1 MTEEYKVEPH
11 HIFGLRQ
18 EVRNNLLFL
27 DDQTIIFPSGNHCV
41 RYHILQRWN
50 KFIPAAKGSK
60 GIQALAI
67 SPNRR
72 YLAVSERRE
81 RGTITIY
88 DLQNR
93 QCRKRRVLT
102 GGGIGV
108 QEFVCM
114 AFSSDS
120 KYLLGQSGGPEWT
133 LFYWEW
139 EKNQV
144 IAMEKT
150 TRIDRVSQVSFNPKD
165 NTQICVTG
173 KGVFKIFKLENETL
187 NRTTLFKMDVENI
200 LCHAWMSEDCIVAGT
215 ETGRLLLLMLKS
227 GDMHR
232 LGMPCERQTE
242 ERDSDVITSSPTEL
256 PRVTAITRYSTGFA
270 CSAGPGLICLY
281 EETKEKDSYRKT
293 AEIRIPQDPFRQS
306 SQAERQEI
314 TSVCMSPSE
323 ETLAISTDQ
332 GQIYHINLAVSE
344 ISKSKQANFE
354 FLFHSLHSGSITG
367 LSVCSSKPLIATCS
381 KDNSMRI
388 WNYKTS
394 SLELYKEFPEEPYCV
409 SLHPNGLSILVGFF
423 NKLCL
428 MNLLVDA
435 FRTVQEFAIGT
446 CNVCAFNHDGNM
458 FAAVSS
464 NVIHIYNIRT
474 HKKVDLKGHLKKVL
488 SVKWSEDD
496 RRLVSCGMDGAVYVW
511 NVLTSAREADN
522 VQRSCIY
529 TDATFS
535 PSTGTILAILRE
547 LVSDGVAYTAISM
560 TCSGQAVFIGTSA
573 GTVRVMEYPLLKGKL
588 WTEYQ
593 AHSGPI
599 TKMVITPGDH
609 YLLTASDDGSL
620 LIWTITDHLGCKL
633 CMGKEIEYTEEV
645 LCAKTYLEKK
655 DQILQ
660 EANNQ
665 MKWLKMEQENKLN
678 QKEMNYNKKIDD
690 LMQNYLQQIEDLK
703 GQNQM
708 VITPGDHYLLT
719 ASEDGSLLIWTITD
733 HLGCK
738 LCMGKEIEYTE
749 EVLCAKTY
757 LEKKDQILQEA
768 NNQMK
773 WLKMEQENKLNQK
786 EMNYNKKIDD
796 LMQNYLQQIEDLKG
810 QNQVLSTEKEGLK
823 VFHQKTLAEI
833 MKKHAKELED
843 EKQGHVETLT
853 VEYEKHYELEQR
865 MKAMQKDCEEK
876 LHQQEESHLHAME
889 EMKQSYEAK
898 LQEQQAKVQQG
909 KKKSGETQ
917 RKRMKENVECELDDL
932 CLKYEEDLQEV
943 EEINSNLKY
952 EMDLVEKQL
961 LQFSKLKKELRDR
974 DLSIRKLKED
984 LKNMQDQHKDAVNKI
999 KELTK
1004 EKEEQKKTTCIQK
1017 TQISALLKKLE
1028 RFNKGYEYDC
1038 VALQSQ
1044 LKQLRQERDKL
1055 KKIVQQKEIKQL
1067 QKRIEEN
1074 KTIIKEL
1081 ETEVV
1086 RNNRK
1091 NKEIVEDL
1099 KKRLT
1104 VKDQELCN
1112 ERNRV
1117 RKEKTL
1123 VERMKA
1129 DIQKGS
1135 NFLRQPKMLNDY
1147 FMKLHKCYIQK
1158 ADATHGI
1165 DAEIMLEHT
1174 RQKGYVQKRLNV
1186 QKKQHAMEINNQ
1198 QAVCTKIM
1206 KASTM
1211 MAKELSQERTKN
1223 YKMQMILDKKN
1234 TPTGECK

>member
-1 MTEEYKVEPH
+1 MTEEYKLEPH

-50 KFIPAAKGSK
+50 KFIPVAKGSK

-102 GGGIGV
+102 GGVISV

-139 EKNQV
+139 EKNEV
-144 IAMEKT
+144 IATEKT
-150 TRIDRVSQVSFNPKD
+150 TRIDLVSQVSFNPKD

-187 NRTTLFKMDVENI
+187 NRTNLFKMDVENI
-200 LCHAWMSEDCIVAGT
+200 LCHAWMSENCIVAGT
-215 ETGRLLLLMLKS
+215 ETGKLLLLTLKS
-227 GDMHR
+227 GDMHK

-242 ERDSDVITSSPTEL
+242 ERDSDVITSSLTEL

-281 EETKEKDSYRKT
+281 EKTKETESYRKT
-293 AEIRIPQDPFRQS
+293 AEIRIPQDPFRQP
-306 SQAERQEI
+306 SQAEQQEI

-332 GQIYHINLAVSE
+332 GQIYHINLALSE
-344 ISKSKQANFE
+344 ISKSKQVNFE
-354 FLFHSLHSGSITG
+354 FLFHSLHWGSITG
-367 LSVCSSKPLIATCS
+367 LSVCLSKPLIATCS
-381 KDNSMRI
+381 KDNSVRI
-388 WNYKTS
+388 WNYKTN

-423 NKLCL
+423 SKLCL
-428 MNLLVDA
+428 MNLLVDT

-446 CNVCAFNHDGNM
+446 CNECVFNHDGNM

-474 HKKVDLKGHLKKVL
+474 HKKVDLRGHLKKVL

-496 RRLVSCGMDGAVYVW
+496 RCLVSCGMDGAVYVW
-511 NVLTSAREADN
+511 NVLTSARESDN

-529 TDATFS
+529 TDVTFS
-535 PSTGTILAILRE
+535 PNTGTILAILRE

-560 TCSGQAVFIGTSA
+560 TRSGQAVFVGTSA
-573 GTVRVMEYPLLKGKL
+573 GTVRVMEYPLQKGKL

-599 TKMVITPGDH
+599 TK
-609 YLLTASDDGSL
+609 
-620 LIWTITDHLGCKL
+620 
-633 CMGKEIEYTEEV
+633 
-645 LCAKTYLEKK
+645 
-655 DQILQ
+655 
-660 EANNQ
+660 
-665 MKWLKMEQENKLN
+665 
-678 QKEMNYNKKIDD
+678 
-690 LMQNYLQQIEDLK
+690 
-703 GQNQM
+703 M

-768 NNQMK
+768 NNQVK

-796 LMQNYLQQIEDLKG
+796 LMQNYLQQIEALKG
-810 QNQVLSTEKEGLK
+810 QNQVLITENEGLK
-823 VFHQKTLAEI
+823 VFHQKMLAEI
-833 MKKHAKELED
+833 IKKHAKELED
-843 EKQGHVETLT
+843 EKRGHVETLT

-898 LQEQQAKVQQG
+898 LQEQQAKVQQD
-909 KKKSGETQ
+909 KKKSEETQ

-961 LQFSKLKKELRDR
+961 LQFSKLKRELRDR

-1017 TQISALLKKLE
+1017 NQISSLLKKLE

-1038 VALQSQ
+1038 VTLQSQ

-1055 KKIVQQKEIKQL
+1055 KKIVQLKEIKQL
-1067 QKRIEEN
+1067 QKKIEEN

-1081 ETEVV
+1081 ETEVM

-1099 KKRLT
+1099 KKRLII
-1104 VKDQELCN
+1104 KDQELCN

-1135 NFLRQPKMLNDY
+1135 NFLQQPKMLYDY

-1174 RQKGYVQKRLNV
+1174 RQKGYVQKRMNV

-1198 QAVCTKIM
+1198 QAFCTKIM

-1211 MAKELSQERTKN
+1211 MAEELSQERTKN
-1223 YKMQMILDKKN
+1223 YEMQMILDKKN
-1234 TPTGECK
+1234 SSTVECK